1 MGWIGWIIVGVVV
14 VLIIALIAWLI
25 KTYNKLVKARLKVKN
40 SWSQIDVQ
48 LKRKYELIPNLAE
61 IAKGY
66 AKHESG
72 IFGEFAKARNVY
84 QQASASG
91 DVKGVAKADTYS
103 ARPGHSEHQ
112 TGLAMDLNIINDTFH
127 NTKEAKWLAS
137 NCYKYGFILRYPKGK
152 TNETG
157 YKYESWHFRYV
168 GKDVAKV
175 MDDGDL
181 SLEEYYAIY
190 IDK

>member
-1 MGWIGWIIVGVVV
+1 MGWIGWIIVGVVI

-72 IFGEFAKARNVY
+72 IFEEFAKARNVY
-84 QQASASG
+84 QQASSAG
-91 DVKGVAKADTYS
+91 DVKGVAKADS
-103 ARPGHSEHQ
+103 MLSNALSRLIAVSE
-112 TGLAMDLNIINDTFH
+112 A
-127 NTKEAKWLAS
+127 
-137 NCYKYGFILRYPKGK
+137 YPELKADQ
-152 TNETG
+152 
-157 YKYESWHFRYV
+157 HF
-168 GKDVAKV
+168 AKV
-175 MDDGDL
+175 MSEL
-181 SLEEYYAIY
+181 SETEDKVAYTRQFYNDVVTTYNTMREVFPSSIIANMFNFQEAQLYEAEEAAREGL
-190 IDK
+190 KLQF

>member
-72 IFGEFAKARNVY
+72 IFEEFARARNVY

-91 DVKGVAKADTYS
+91 DVKGVAKADTMLS
-103 ARPGHSEHQ
+103 GALSRLIAVSE
-112 TGLAMDLNIINDTFH
+112 A
-127 NTKEAKWLAS
+127 
-137 NCYKYGFILRYPKGK
+137 YPELKADQ
-152 TNETG
+152 
-157 YKYESWHFRYV
+157 HFT
-168 GKDVAKV
+168 KV
-175 MDDGDL
+175 MSEL
-181 SLEEYYAIY
+181 SETEDKVAYTRQFYNDVVTTYNTMREVFPSSIIANMFNFQEAQLYEAEEAAREGL
-190 IDK
+190 KLQF

>member
-72 IFGEFAKARNVY
+72 IFEEFAKARNVY

-91 DVKGVAKADTYS
+91 DVKGVAKADTMLS
-103 ARPGHSEHQ
+103 GALSRLIAVSE
-112 TGLAMDLNIINDTFH
+112 A
-127 NTKEAKWLAS
+127 
-137 NCYKYGFILRYPKGK
+137 YPELKAD
-152 TNETG
+152 
-157 YKYESWHFRYV
+157 SHFT
-168 GKDVAKV
+168 KV
-175 MDDGDL
+175 MSEL
-181 SLEEYYAIY
+181 SETEDKVAYTRQFYNDVVTTYNTMREVFPSSIIANMFNFQEAQLYEAEEAAREGL
-190 IDK
+190 KLQF